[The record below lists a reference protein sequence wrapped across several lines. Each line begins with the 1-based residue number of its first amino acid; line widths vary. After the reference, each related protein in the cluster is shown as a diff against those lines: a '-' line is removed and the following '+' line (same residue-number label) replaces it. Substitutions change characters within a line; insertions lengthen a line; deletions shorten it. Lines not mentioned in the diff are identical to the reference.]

1 MTLVTFSQRYLSP
14 LEAEMKSIVDSDDD
28 RLAALFGMLHYHLG
42 WADRDFRPVTTAA
55 GKRIRPM
62 LCLLVCEACGGS
74 WEQALPAAT
83 AIELL
88 HNFSLIHDDIEDGDT
103 KRRGRATL
111 WTIWGEA
118 QAINAGDAL
127 FSLSQLALLRLIER
141 GVPAATVV
149 QAVTIFNT
157 TCVALT
163 GGQHLDIGFEG
174 QDDVTVADYLA
185 MVRGKTAAL
194 LTCTCQLGAL
204 IAGSEPAQREAV
216 AQFGL
221 NLGLAFQVRDDI
233 LGIWGDPA
241 VTGKPAGADI
251 ARRKKSLPVVHGLSV
266 SAEFRELL
274 RQNTR
279 EANEVSWA
287 TRLLE
292 ESGSRAFA
300 ESLCA
305 EYHAQALEGLQRA
318 DLSGAAAEAIAAL
331 TQTLLTRDY

>member
-1 MTLVTFSQRYLSP
+1 MTFAAFSQRYLPP
-14 LEAEMKSIVDSDDD
+14 LEAEMRVVVASDDD

-42 WADRDFRPVTTAA
+42 WADQDFHPVTTSA
-55 GKRIRPM
+55 GKRIRPT
-62 LCLLVCEACGGS
+62 LCLLVCEACGGC
-74 WEQALPAAT
+74 WEQALPAAA

-88 HNFSLIHDDIEDGDT
+88 HNFSLIHDDIEDGDAQ
-103 KRRGRATL
+103 RRGRATL

-118 QAINAGDAL
+118 QAINTGDAL
-127 FSLSQLALLRLIER
+127 FSLSELAILRLVER
-141 GVPAATVV
+141 NVPAAIVV
-149 QAVTIFNT
+149 RAITTFNR

-174 QDDVTVADYLA
+174 RDDVTVADYLA

-204 IAGSEPAQREAV
+204 IAGAEPAQHEAM

-233 LGIWGDPA
+233 LGIWGDPG

-251 ARRKKSLPVVHGLSV
+251 VRRKKSLPIVHGVSA
-266 SAEFRELL
+266 SAEFRELIHRGTL
-274 RQNTR
+274 QT
-279 EANEVSWA
+279 ADVA
-287 TRLLE
+287 QAAHLLE
-292 ESGSRAFA
+292 KAGSRAFA
-300 ESLCA
+300 ESLNA
-305 EYHAQALEGLQRA
+305 EFHAHALEGLQRA

-331 TQTLLTRDY
+331 VETLLTRDH